1 MKAFNLTISQLIR
14 LMYEA
19 LKPYERFAQR
29 DALVDIADLLEV
41 AELCADAPR
50 GLFRFWG
57 LYEDGTVM
65 ARVNDFGDWERLVV
79 DRYKITFVPGK
90 GWGIEKL

>member
-1 MKAFNLTISQLIR
+1 MH
-14 LMYEA
+14 EV
-19 LKPYERFAQR
+19 LKPYGYYAQR
-29 DALVDIADLLEV
+29 DALVDIADLLES
-41 AELCADAPR
+41 AELSAALPR

-57 LYEDGTVM
+57 LREHGTVM

-79 DRYKITFVPGK
+79 ERYRITFVPGK

>member
-14 LMYEA
+14 LMHEA
-19 LKPYERFAQR
+19 LKPYDRLAQR

-57 LYEDGTVM
+57 LREHGAVM

-79 DRYKITFVPGK
+79 ERYKITFVPGK

>member
-1 MKAFNLTISQLIR
+1 MKAFNLTASQLIR
-14 LMYEA
+14 IMRKA
-19 LKPYERFAQR
+19 LNSYDRLAQR

-57 LYEDGTVM
+57 LREHGTVM
-65 ARVNDFGDWERLVV
+65 TRVNDFGDWERLVV
-79 DRYKITFVPGK
+79 ERYKITFVAGK

>member
-14 LMYEA
+14 LMHEA
-19 LKPYERFAQR
+19 LNPYDRLAQR
-29 DALVDIADLLEV
+29 DALVDIADLLEG

-57 LYEDGTVM
+57 LREHGTVM
-65 ARVNDFGDWERLVV
+65 ARVNDFDDWERLVV
-79 DRYKITFVPGK
+79 ERYKITFVPGK

>member
-14 LMYEA
+14 LMHEA
-19 LKPYERFAQR
+19 LKPYDRFAQR

-41 AELCADAPR
+41 ADLCADAPR

-57 LYEDGTVM
+57 LREHGTVM
-65 ARVNDFGDWERLVV
+65 ARVNDFGDWERFVV
-79 DRYKITFVPGK
+79 ERYKITFVPGK

>member
-14 LMYEA
+14 LMHEA
-19 LKPYERFAQR
+19 LKPYDRLAQH
-29 DALVDIADLLEV
+29 DALVDIAGLLEV

-57 LYEDGTVM
+57 LREHGTVM

-79 DRYKITFVPGK
+79 ERYKITFVPGK

>member
-1 MKAFNLTISQLIR
+1 MRKALNSCDR
-14 LMYEA
+14 L
-19 LKPYERFAQR
+19 AQR
-29 DALVDIADLLEV
+29 DALLDIADLLEV
-41 AELCADAPR
+41 AELCTDAPR

-57 LYEDGTVM
+57 LREHGTVM

-79 DRYKITFVPGK
+79 ERYKITFVPGK

>member
-14 LMYEA
+14 LMREA
-19 LKPYERFAQR
+19 LKPYDRLAQR

-57 LYEDGTVM
+57 LREHGTVM

-79 DRYKITFVPGK
+79 ERYKITFVPGK

>member
-1 MKAFNLTISQLIR
+1 MEAFNLTISQLIR
-14 LMYEA
+14 LMHEA
-19 LKPYERFAQR
+19 LKPYDRLAQR

-41 AELCADAPR
+41 AELFADAPR

-57 LYEDGTVM
+57 LREHGTVM

-79 DRYKITFVPGK
+79 ERYKITFIPGK